1 MKVVYAITRW
11 TNPSRPTARHI
22 PNAQGKPL
30 CGNKRMKRIAGYEY
44 EYGEPT
50 CDTCKR
56 IYKQSR

>member
-1 MKVVYAITRW
+1 MRVVYAITRW

-30 CGNKRMKRIAGYEY
+30 CGNKRMRRIAGYES

-50 CDTCKR
+50 CRECIRLAKKR
-56 IYKQSR
+56 